1 MEEFKNIHE
10 QNSLLTERHLNTD
23 SLYIKLKGDL
33 RATGSS
39 RYDLVEQ
46 LRTIQELREQ
56 IDFLEGQLNDDFSL
70 KPPPSNLHKSGRK

>member
-33 RATGSS
+33 RATLLSENQIYFKEDSEGSSFLGSS

-46 LRTIQELREQ
+46 LSTIQ
-56 IDFLEGQLNDDFSL
+56 
-70 KPPPSNLHKSGRK
+70 